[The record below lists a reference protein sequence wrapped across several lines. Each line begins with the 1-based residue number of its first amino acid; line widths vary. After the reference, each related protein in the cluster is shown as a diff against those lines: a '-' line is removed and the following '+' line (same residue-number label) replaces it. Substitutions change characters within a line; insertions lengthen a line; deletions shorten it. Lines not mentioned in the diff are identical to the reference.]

1 MIEKQ
6 TMTEPDPGPVFSAG
20 QSVRYTGAFEAW
32 GYVFNPV
39 PDRYEGVSVRW
50 VVPRAESTRRRERV
64 CRYSLVPAPVDFIE
78 WLATIPKA
86 LQTSRDFKRTL
97 DGVSDALEKEVIWT
111 GTGCIAETLR
121 AFKASPYRD
130 TSKAIERWLASE
142 PDREPDWPRWL
153 VPREWYP
160 AQQGMDRQ

>member
-20 QSVRYTGAFEAW
+20 QSVRYTGYFEAW

-64 CRYSLVPAPVDFIE
+64 CRYSLAPHPTISSSGSRQYPKRFKHR
-78 WLATIPKA
+78 AT
-86 LQTSRDFKRTL
+86 SNGTL
-97 DGVSDALEKEVIWT
+97 DGVSDALERSD
-111 GTGCIAETLR
+111 L
-121 AFKASPYRD
+121 
-130 TSKAIERWLASE
+130 
-142 PDREPDWPRWL
+142 DWQWVHR
-153 VPREWYP
+153 
-160 AQQGMDRQ
+160 